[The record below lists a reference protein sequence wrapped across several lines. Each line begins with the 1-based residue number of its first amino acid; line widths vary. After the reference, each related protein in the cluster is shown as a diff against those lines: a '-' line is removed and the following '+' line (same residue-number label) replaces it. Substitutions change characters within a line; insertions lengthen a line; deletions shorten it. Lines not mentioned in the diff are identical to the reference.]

1 MQMIFNWMRRI
12 FLCAKFHIDWHA
24 VWFKSIARFYISSI
38 EHALFAIVI
47 RRQKPQKP
55 MWNGMNEFACGL
67 NVAKRASAKTSIEQE
82 ITMMLLICIENIE
95 YCHVLGEWFR
105 VFFFFFDC
113 SASHGNDDDWF
124 SFNKI
129 DVMARCGWCA
139 GAWPHQDEDKVFN
152 INRLRQKSTSSVD
165 MAFWLLQ
172 NGWLCVQ
179 FIIFTINVLW
189 DNLHNSL
196 TKMISLQP
204 VSKSFSRVFH
214 AIVEKLPNQNAINW
228 IWSW

>member
-1 MQMIFNWMRRI
+1 MLFDLNLLLGSIFQALNTLYSQLLFVDKTAKANVKWNEWICLRFECCKKSLRQNFDRARNNNDAFNMYRKYRI
-12 FLCAKFHIDWHA
+12 L
-24 VWFKSIARFYISSI
+24 S
-38 EHALFAIVI
+38 
-47 RRQKPQKP
+47 
-55 MWNGMNEFACGL
+55 
-67 NVAKRASAKTSIEQE
+67 
-82 ITMMLLICIENIE
+82 CIGW
-95 YCHVLGEWFR
+95 VVSR
-105 VFFFFFDC
+105 FFFFFDC

-196 TKMISLQP
+196 TKMISLLP

-214 AIVEKLPNQNAINW
+214 AIVEKLPNQNSINW